1 MVSTTFTYPSRLRR
15 DNYLN
20 GVVDTKTYYFEDD
33 GQGIIYS
40 FYFDASNNKVVAN
53 PNFGTVDYEKGEV
66 FIGYATPVTIVNTTV
81 GNSIVE
87 IRSIPVSQD
96 VIAQRSVYL
105 SLDVAKSDINSVVDT
120 QTAGA

>member
-1 MVSTTFTYPSRLRR
+1 MVL
-15 DNYLN
+15 
-20 GVVDTKTYYFEDD
+20 DTKTYYFEDD

-40 FYFDASNNKVVAN
+40 FYLDSNNKVVAN

-87 IRSIPVSQD
+87 IVPSP
-96 VIAQRSVYL
+96 
-105 SLDVAKSDINSVVDT
+105 
-120 QTAGA
+120 